1 MEEIQNSNQNQNEI
15 QNSSQIKTG
24 ENIFAEFVKSTQ
36 EGISDFDYF
45 HLLDHISQNKI
56 DKDLIAAIFCESK
69 IRKIIKF

>member
-1 MEEIQNSNQNQNEI
+1 MEENQNSNQNQNEI
-15 QNSSQIKTG
+15 QNSSQNKTG